1 MAGSPAWL
9 SPEQID
15 GAKLTSATDLFS
27 AGSLLHFAAS
37 GISPWGNQNTSTTS
51 VVFNNILSKAPN
63 TSKIP
68 EPQRGLIEALLEK
81 EVKSRPTAPQALKL
95 LDSFGEDSPKAQI
108 VSSTKVSQPKKVAGK
123 SPSARKKMQ
132 EAKVAR
138 IKAFAGIVVWSLVA
152 IVFVA
157 PALFNQQPKFVCAET
172 SYAPGDLS
180 GATFSTLE
188 ETVFSNVLSRDC
200 KPYSS
205 SGSSLSYEHCHAR
218 SPEEPTTT
226 GLSFKYWDYAEDQDA
241 DSKDIYFYQ
250 ADSGRFGCR
259 TFVQLGLMTEAE
271 SRFGFLGF
279 SNEDGV
285 PFQAKNGFMTSGESR
300 YRLMFDGTSG
310 TFVTRFFATDTEEIS
325 LSLTKPTFDRL
336 KISSVESKS
345 GLRAGVNMDYFWI
358 LGETIPKAEGTF
370 CYESSWREEIL
381 SNGLSPK
388 LEVNNAGNW
397 VSAGE
402 VQWADVSCDDNNKGS
417 LAVLNLSTLLAMD
430 PNPETC
436 NEVRFEIPATP
447 SSTRDRFTYCFYM
460 EEY

>member
-1 MAGSPAWL
+1 
-9 SPEQID
+9 
-15 GAKLTSATDLFS
+15 
-27 AGSLLHFAAS
+27 
-37 GISPWGNQNTSTTS
+37 
-51 VVFNNILSKAPN
+51 
-63 TSKIP
+63 
-68 EPQRGLIEALLEK
+68 
-81 EVKSRPTAPQALKL
+81 
-95 LDSFGEDSPKAQI
+95 
-108 VSSTKVSQPKKVAGK
+108 
-123 SPSARKKMQ
+123 MQ
-132 EAKVAR
+132 ETKVAR
-138 IKAFAGIVVWSLVA
+138 IKTFAVIGVWSLVA

-157 PALFNQQPKFVCAET
+157 PVLFNQQPKFVCAET
-172 SYAPGDLS
+172 SYAAGDLS

-200 KPYSS
+200 KPSS
-205 SGSSLSYEHCHAR
+205 GLGSSLSYEHCHAR
-218 SPEEPTTT
+218 SQEEPTTT

-259 TFVQLGLMTEAE
+259 TFVQLGLMTEPE

-279 SNEDGV
+279 SQEDDV
-285 PFQAKNGFMTSGESR
+285 PFQAENGFMTSGESR

-325 LSLTKPTFDRL
+325 VSLTKPTFDTL

-370 CYESSWREEIL
+370 CYESSWRDDIL

-388 LEVNNAGNW
+388 LEFNDGGNW

-402 VQWADVSCDDNNKGS
+402 VVWADVDCADNNEGS
-417 LAVLNLSTLLAMD
+417 LAEVNLSTLLEMD